1 MDATPGTTAPKAP
14 AMAKL
19 STKLKTPAGVGPNA
33 SNAKSG
39 AKPRPKPSASNGA
52 KPGTT
57 GVKHHAANV
66 NPSAAAHPKPGGVA
80 KPPQAGAAAA
90 GSKPNAASIQT
101 VSVQLGKRGAPR
113 GRAHLLLRL
122 NAGS

>member
-1 MDATPGTTAPKAP
+1 MDATPGSIAPKAP

-19 STKLKTPAGVGPNA
+19 STKLKTPADVGPNA
-33 SNAKSG
+33 SKAKPG

-66 NPSAAAHPKPGGVA
+66 NPSAAHPKPGGVA
-80 KPPQAGAAAA
+80 KPPQAGAAA

-101 VSVQLGKRGAPR
+101 VSVQLGKRGAAWP
-113 GRAHLLLRL
+113 ALTY
-122 NAGS
+122 S